1 MGAVII
7 IAIIAVLIC
16 ICSSVSGGAA
26 FYMTQESTKESESST
41 PEISSKPP
49 ATSPSLTVREKLI
62 KACPKNQAA
71 GNQIS
76 QGNGATYDNYLFSG
90 CTDANTCDG
99 YIEDPISQ
107 ALINKKEHCGAWE
120 LGSVGYE
127 WDPSINKWKKRS
139 ASPPPPAGVT
149 CTADGT
155 WSNNSP
161 VPPGTVITK
170 SCPTGG
176 SQTAKCKADGSWE
189 SDWQCSLVDPGQ
201 AIKCT
206 GYNPKG
212 DWAIYRYLN
221 NKKMSVYPSEEIADS
236 WDPNWRNPKQID
248 CTGFTLA
255 ADMVKI
261 SPGDAIGCVGNEG
274 YIQRYVGDKTIRGYP
289 SMEIAGTWD
298 PNWWNSK
305 VIDCSGLKTG
315 PVMAK
320 K

>member
-1 MGAVII
+1 MADNTMIIVAV
-7 IAIIAVLIC
+7 IAVLIC
-16 ICSSVSGGAA
+16 ICSSISGGAA
-26 FYMTQESTKESESST
+26 FYMNQAT
-41 PEISSKPP
+41 PEETPETAGSPPPP
-49 ATSPSLTVREKLI
+49 AGSP
-62 KACPKNQAA
+62 PPPAA
-71 GNQIS
+71 SPPPPAG
-76 QGNGATYDNYLFSG
+76 
-90 CTDANTCDG
+90 
-99 YIEDPISQ
+99 
-107 ALINKKEHCGAWE
+107 
-120 LGSVGYE
+120 
-127 WDPSINKWKKRS
+127 
-139 ASPPPPAGVT
+139 SPPPPAGVT
-149 CTADGT
+149 CKADGT

-161 VPPGTVITK
+161 VPPGTVITRA
-170 SCPTGG
+170 CPSGG
-176 SQTAKCKADGSWE
+176 NQTATCKADGNWD
-189 SDWQCSLVDPGQ
+189 SDWQCSLANPGQ

-212 DWAIYRYLN
+212 DGAIYRYLN
-221 NKKMSVYPSEEIADS
+221 NKKMSHYPNEQIADS

-305 VIDCSGLKTG
+305 VIDCSGLISG